1 MWVSLIMKG
10 CMALVSIYILMEVDM
25 KVIGSKMCKKEWV
38 KKFGLMG
45 EPFNH
50 PSPSRGL
57 LGARDLG
64 SEYIGKYKNGLKHG
78 FGKYKWPDK
87 SKF

>member
-1 MWVSLIMKG
+1 
-10 CMALVSIYILMEVDM
+10 
-25 KVIGSKMCKKEWV
+25 
-38 KKFGLMG
+38 MG
-45 EPFNH
+45 EEVWI
-50 PSPSRGL
+50 
-57 LGARDLG
+57 DG